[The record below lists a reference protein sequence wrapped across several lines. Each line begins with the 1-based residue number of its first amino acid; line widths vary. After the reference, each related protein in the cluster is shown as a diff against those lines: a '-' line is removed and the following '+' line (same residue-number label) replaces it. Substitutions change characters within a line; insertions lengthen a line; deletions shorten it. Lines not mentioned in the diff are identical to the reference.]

1 MIIDDMKPRAL
12 IFFSTASKT
21 LQHLGGFVN
30 SKNTE
35 GNTPLHYACIGGH
48 LGVGEL
54 LLRHGADRDA
64 VNFTASASPLHV
76 AAKHGH
82 LSMVELLMLYNA
94 VTDNRDGKLR
104 TPLHRYSGLGFIF
117 GVVAEMK
124 VLDYCPKDK

>member
-1 MIIDDMKPRAL
+1 MKPSAL
-12 IFFSTASKT
+12 NVSVQTASKK
-21 LQHLGGFVN
+21 LQDLGGFVN
-30 SKNTE
+30 SKNAE

-54 LLRHGADRDA
+54 LLRHGADRNA
-64 VNFTASASPLHV
+64 VNFTASASPLHL

-82 LSMVELLMLYNA
+82 LSMVELLILYNA

-117 GVVAEMK
+117 SVIAEMR
-124 VLDYCPKDK
+124 VLNYSQK

>member
-1 MIIDDMKPRAL
+1 M
-12 IFFSTASKT
+12 
-21 LQHLGGFVN
+21 N
-30 SKNTE
+30 SKNAE

-54 LLRHGADRDA
+54 LLRHGADRNA
-64 VNFTASASPLHV
+64 VNFTASASPLHL

-82 LSMVELLMLYNA
+82 LSMVELLILYNA

-117 GVVAEMK
+117 SVIAEMK